1 MGRSGITPRPVAAV
15 LNPHLPTTMIWAEGT
30 RQVLILIERQA
41 MHDHL
46 SAQLG
51 APALRP
57 LTFSGGFDL
66 RSGAGAALR
75 RLVLFL
81 VAAADAG
88 RSPIG
93 AGSVTEVA
101 LRWGAGV
108 SGGLRKCIG
117 RGSGCRRAIRCG
129 RRGARAVRIDPGVV
143 L

>member
-1 MGRSGITPRPVAAV
+1 MLCFARMTLTKPAPEVAAV

-101 LRWGAGV
+101 LRWGFGHFGRFAEMYRARF
-108 SGGLRKCIG
+108 GLSPRDTLRAA
-117 RGSGCRRAIRCG
+117 RGEGCQ
-129 RRGARAVRIDPGVV
+129 D
-143 L
+143 

>member
-1 MGRSGITPRPVAAV
+1 MTLTKPAPEMAAV

-30 RQVLILIERQA
+30 RQMLIQIDLPA

-57 LTFSGGFDL
+57 LTFSGGFDR

-101 LRWGAGV
+101 LRWG
-108 SGGLRKCIG
+108 GGHFGRSAEIYRARFGLSPRDTLRAA
-117 RGSGCRRAIRCG
+117 RGEGCQ
-129 RRGARAVRIDPGVV
+129 D
-143 L
+143 